1 MVTRASGCARGA
13 TSGARGRA
21 RRAMGRSMG
30 RRLGSARA
38 EGARASV
45 DASGT
50 STEDAVEDVETD
62 ETVETE
68 DAGEAASGRTPEDEL
83 LTRIEARRN
92 AMFKR
97 GRTRMRVSRTSMD
110 VDGSVGEEE
119 TVEGARLGEEGDR
132 TTEVA
137 GGGGASSSARV
148 GPAVEMDVWKKTR
161 EDATVGRP
169 RLATELVWV
178 LERPGEGWG
187 EQIFPSLTAMRRVV
201 DTSAPQKM
209 LTLGERY
216 LVEEIGLTEDETIA
230 ATSAAAAWRTTKKG
244 RALVDKRR
252 LRFAQKNILIFVQAL
267 FEFGAGKDD
276 VALIL
281 RKFPILLSLE
291 CDNKW
296 NMRLLEYTVRQKTEK
311 GGSQG
316 PIRTKGYPGRAPQD
330 TKRED
335 RMKDEYMMEWINTQ
349 RDQRKIGQLTAE
361 QIYLLDS
368 IGFDADKNLTKY
380 DMSRIKRWDVS
391 FEELIAFQMASG
403 LTNPPYEPGMTTG
416 LGAWL
421 EEQRELYRRGEL
433 SEKKEKRLR
442 AQGIAFDPLEAL
454 EEARRLA
461 NTAIRDVTSE
471 PVETSLLN
479 TQFTQSAIELRAFLD
494 ENGPYAEPQI
504 GSPLGVWL
512 MKTRGSIRDGTLDEV
527 DAKVLEELEL
537 DITYIP
543 ESWIAM
549 FNTYSELR
557 AKRSN
562 VLGVDI
568 LKVQAW
574 HSEQLTLMKR
584 NDGSLSEAQL
594 NRLRAASR
602 FDSIAGFASNAVRAV
617 REERAKE
624 FAEFEARVA
633 ARKARLEKL
642 QQLSLNSIDEG
653 DENEK

>member
-1 MVTRASGCARGA
+1 MARARTARARTVARARTDGDDVDRGGVSTDTFARDVEDADEGEGA
-13 TSGARGRA
+13 GTSG
-21 RRAMGRSMG
+21 
-30 RRLGSARA
+30 
-38 EGARASV
+38 
-45 DASGT
+45 T
-50 STEDAVEDVETD
+50 
-62 ETVETE
+62 
-68 DAGEAASGRTPEDEL
+68 TPEEAL
-83 LTRIEARRN
+83 LARIEARRN
-92 AMFKR
+92 AMFGR
-97 GRTRMRVSRTSMD
+97 GRTRMKDSRTLMD
-110 VDGSVGEEE
+110 VEN
-119 TVEGARLGEEGDR
+119 
-132 TTEVA
+132 
-137 GGGGASSSARV
+137 GGGVETLERARSDEDEASTSASRVRDVRAEGGESESSSARV
-148 GPAVEMDVWKKTR
+148 DPEIEMDVWKKTR
-161 EDATVGRP
+161 EDAAVGRP

-187 EQIFPSLTAMRRVV
+187 EQIFPSLTATRRVV
-201 DTSAPQKM
+201 DTSAPQKL
-209 LTLGERY
+209 LTSGEEY
-216 LVEEIGLTEDETIA
+216 LIEEIGLTQDETIA

-252 LRFAQKNILIFVQAL
+252 LRFAQKNILTFVQTL
-267 FEFGAGKDD
+267 FEFGARKDD

-291 CDNKW
+291 CDNEW
-296 NMRLLEYTVRQKTEK
+296 NLRLLEYTVRQKTEE
-311 GGSQG
+311 GGIQG
-316 PIRTKGYPGRAPQD
+316 PIRIKGYPGRVPRN
-330 TKRED
+330 TKRRD
-335 RMKDEYMMEWINTQ
+335 RTRDEYMMEWISMQ
-349 RDQRKIGQLTAE
+349 RDQRKLGQLTAE

-368 IGFDADKNLTKY
+368 IGFDADRTQTKY
-380 DMSRIKRWDVS
+380 DMLRAKRWDMS

-454 EEARRLA
+454 EAARRLA
-461 NTAIRDVTSE
+461 NSAIRDVESE
-471 PVETSLLN
+471 PVETNLMN

-494 ENGPYAEPQI
+494 ENGPYSEPQI

-512 MKTRGSIRDGTLDEV
+512 MKTRASIRDGTLNEA
-527 DAKVLEELEL
+527 DAKVLEELKL

-549 FNTYSELR
+549 FNAYSELR

-562 VLGVDI
+562 FLGVDI
-568 LKVQAW
+568 SKVQAW
-574 HSEQLTLMKR
+574 HSEQLALMKR
-584 NDGSLSEAQL
+584 KDGSLSEAQL
-594 NRLRAASR
+594 NRLRSAAK
-602 FDSIAGFASNAVRAV
+602 FDSISGFASNAVRAV

-642 QQLSLNSIDEG
+642 QQLSLNSMDDG
-653 DENEK
+653 DETEK